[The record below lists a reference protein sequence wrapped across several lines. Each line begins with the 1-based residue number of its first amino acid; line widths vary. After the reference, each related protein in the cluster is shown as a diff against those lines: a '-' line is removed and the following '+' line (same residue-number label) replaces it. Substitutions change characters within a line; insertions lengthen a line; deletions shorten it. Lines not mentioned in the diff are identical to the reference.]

1 VVKKKPLLH
10 PHQLP
15 LLHLLLKHLL
25 RQPPPLLMLSLLTLL
40 PLLLLHLLHLQKL
53 LRSNSEQPKKNPAV
67 RGFFSSLDFVGL
79 LLNFVGQ

>member
-40 PLLLLHLLHLQKL
+40 PLLLLHLQKL

>member
-25 RQPPPLLMLSLLTLL
+25 HQPHLLLMPSLLTLL
-40 PLLLLHLLHLQKL
+40 PLLLLHLQKL
-53 LRSNSEQPKKNPAV
+53 LRSNSAQPKIKPRAA
-67 RGFFSSLDFVGL
+67 GFFFVS
-79 LLNFVGQ
+79 

>member
-25 RQPPPLLMLSLLTLL
+25 HQLHPLLMPSLLTLL
-40 PLLLLHLLHLQKL
+40 PLLLLHLQKL
-53 LRSNSEQPKKNPAV
+53 LRSNSGQSKKNPAL
-67 RGFFSSLDFVGL
+67 RGFFSSLDFVGQ
-79 LLNFVGQ
+79 LLNFIGQ

>member
-25 RQPPPLLMLSLLTLL
+25 HQLHPLLMPSLLTLL
-40 PLLLLHLLHLQKL
+40 PLLLLHLHLQKL
-53 LRSNSEQPKKNPAV
+53 LRSNSGQSKKNPAL
-67 RGFFSSLDFVGL
+67 RGFFSSLDFVGQ

>member
-40 PLLLLHLLHLQKL
+40 PLLLLHLQKL
-53 LRSNSEQPKKNPAV
+53 LRSNSEQPKKKPRCA
-67 RGFFSSLDFVGL
+67 GFFFVSR
-79 LLNFVGQ
+79 FRWSVT

>member
-25 RQPPPLLMLSLLTLL
+25 HQPHPLLMLSLLTLL
-40 PLLLLHLLHLQKL
+40 PLLLLHLQKL
-53 LRSNSEQPKKNPAV
+53 LRSNSGQSKKNPAL
-67 RGFFSSLDFVGL
+67 RGFFSSLDFVGQ
-79 LLNFVGQ
+79 LLNFIGQ